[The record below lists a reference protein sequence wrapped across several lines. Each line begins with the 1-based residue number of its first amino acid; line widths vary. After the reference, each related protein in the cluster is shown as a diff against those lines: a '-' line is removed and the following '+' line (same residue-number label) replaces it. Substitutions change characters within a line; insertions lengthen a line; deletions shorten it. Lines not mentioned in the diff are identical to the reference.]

1 MISTI
6 APHPINMDNIKD
18 ITNNLKKNVY
28 KFHQF
33 YNLEIEAAEYSFIE
47 YMLLYKDSTR
57 SKVLNK
63 TYYDIETYVNEDGD
77 FTDPDKADRP
87 VNSIAVYNNIK
98 NIAYVIAYVTDCDI
112 TDPLIIEEGIRKM
125 FDEKIQENETYNIE
139 GITLDIQIVA
149 DEKELLRTY
158 FDIIKSLNTLAVI
171 GFNSNTFDDP
181 YMFNRTAN
189 LFGADAMKNIAS
201 EFGIVDK
208 YGNSSFELPD
218 YLLVDLL
225 KLYKPVG
232 TGGGGLGK
240 SLPDF
245 KLNTVAY
252 EELKITKL
260 DLPGGFRHNYL
271 HNIIGYLTY
280 NIFDTL
286 LTFKLDEKLMFMEL
300 MFDLSKYNNATMGAT
315 INGRSILY
323 LYRNDLMYCSQNKII
338 RSKKFSQEVLFE
350 PTIIVE

>member
-1 MISTI
+1 MIDLKNLQ
-6 APHPINMDNIKD
+6 PINMENIQN
-18 ITNNLKKNVY
+18 ITNYLKKNQY

-33 YNLEIEAAEYSFIE
+33 YNLEIEADEYNFIQ
-47 YMLLYKDSTR
+47 YMLKYKDSSR

-63 TYYDIETYVNEDGD
+63 TYYDIETFVDEEGN
-77 FTDPDKADRP
+77 FTDPEKANRP
-87 VNSIAVYNNIK
+87 VNSIALYNNIS
-98 NIAYVIAYVTDCDI
+98 NIAYIIAYVTDCNI
-112 TDPLIIEEGIRKM
+112 TDPDIIEEGIHKL
-125 FDEKIQENETYNIE
+125 FAEKVKENETYNIPDLKIDIRIVPDE
-139 GITLDIQIVA
+139 QTLIKTFWKIVQ
-149 DEKELLRTY
+149 EQ
-158 FDIIKSLNTLAVI
+158 NTLALI

-189 LFGADAMKNIAS
+189 LFGKDQRDNIAS
-201 EFGIVDK
+201 EFGIVDQ
-208 YGNSSFELPD
+208 YGQQFEIPD

-232 TGGGGLGK
+232 SGGGGLGK

-245 KLNTVAY
+245 KLNTVAKK
-252 EELKITKL
+252 ELGITKL
-260 DLPGGFRHNYL
+260 DLEGGFRETYL
-271 HNIIGYLTY
+271 NDIVGYLTY

-323 LYRNDLMYCSQNKII
+323 LYRNDLMYCSQDKLI
-338 RSKKFSQEVLFE
+338 RSKKFSREVLFE
-350 PTIIVE
+350 PTIKL

>member
-6 APHPINMDNIKD
+6 APQSINMENIRE

-47 YMLLYKDSTR
+47 YMLEYKDSSRAKT
-57 SKVLNK
+57 LNK

-98 NIAYVIAYVTDCDI
+98 NVAYVVAYVTDCNI
-112 TDPLIIEEGIRKM
+112 TDPVIIEDGIRKM
-125 FDEKIQENETYNIE
+125 FKEKIEENETYNIP
-139 GITLDIQIVA
+139 GITLDIQIVP
-149 DEKELLRTY
+149 DEKALITTFFKIVR
-158 FDIIKSLNTLAVI
+158 SLNTLALI

-181 YMFNRTAN
+181 YMFNRTSN
-189 LFGADAMKNIAS
+189 LFGQDAMKNIAS
-201 EFGIVDK
+201 EFGIVDQ
-208 YGNSSFELPD
+208 YGSSSFELPD
-218 YLLVDLL
+218 FLLVDLL

-232 TGGGGLGK
+232 SGGGGLGK

-245 KLNTVAY
+245 KLNTVAH
-252 EELKITKL
+252 EELGITKL

-271 HNIIGYLTY
+271 NDIVGYLTY

-350 PTIIVE
+350 PTILQ